1 MSNAEAL
8 AACATRK
15 AAAAKKYAAAVV
27 GGGAGGAQADS
38 SSNKP
43 KYVDRAA
50 ARRVALGKSEEPQ
63 PGQNQ
68 KKRKFEAPEPP
79 KPTPAAPN
87 KDGLE
92 ESNAGRK
99 MLEKMVRA
107 TVTSRQTLAC
117 VIANGVRLVPTL

>member
-15 AAAAKKYAAAVV
+15 AAAAKKYAAAAV
-27 GGGAGGAQADS
+27 GGGAAQADS
-38 SSNKP
+38 SSTKP

-50 ARRVALGKSEEPQ
+50 ARRVALGKSEELQ

-107 TVTSRQTLAC
+107 TVTSRQTWD
-117 VIANGVRLVPTL
+117 V

>member
-1 MSNAEAL
+1 MANAEAL

-27 GGGAGGAQADS
+27 GATDS
-38 SSNKP
+38 SSKP

-50 ARRVALGKSEEPQ
+50 ARRIALGKSDEPPQ
-63 PGQNQ
+63 KGQNQ
-68 KKRKFEAPEPP
+68 KKRKFEGPEPP

-99 MLEKMVRA
+99 LLEKMVRA
-107 TVTSRQTLAC
+107 PVLASPPLFSAC
-117 VIANGVRLVPTL
+117 DH

>member
-1 MSNAEAL
+1 MTDAEAL

-27 GGGAGGAQADS
+27 GGAGAQTDLS
-38 SSNKP
+38 STKP

-50 ARRVALGKSEEPQ
+50 ARRVALGKSDEPQ
-63 PGQNQ
+63 PGQNQNQ

-107 TVTSRQTLAC
+107 
-117 VIANGVRLVPTL
+117 IASCWCITRIS

>member
-1 MSNAEAL
+1 MTNAEAL

-27 GGGAGGAQADS
+27 GGGAQTDS
-38 SSNKP
+38 STNKP

-50 ARRVALGKSEEPQ
+50 ARRVALGKSDEPQ
-63 PGQNQ
+63 PGQNQNQ

-79 KPTPAAPN
+79 KPTPVAPN

-107 TVTSRQTLAC
+107 IGVMWRKTLER
-117 VIANGVRLVPTL
+117 VREC

>member
-1 MSNAEAL
+1 MTNAEAL

-15 AAAAKKYAAAVV
+15 AAAAKKYAAAAV
-27 GGGAGGAQADS
+27 GGGGAQADS
-38 SSNKP
+38 STKP

-107 TVTSRQTLAC
+107 ALSCC
-117 VIANGVRLVPTL
+117 VKPCIT